1 MPEYTPFR
9 SGELCKTIKLF
20 GECNEREKTLLTS
33 LLKKDCERKMF
44 ILQPWRIKTTKL
56 TAQVWKIATQTF
68 LLWWV
73 IFMYFHFDRL
83 SGRSYGSIR
92 GAYTYFLPRAHRAA
106 RYTFLF
112 FFPTIRNHS
121 TSLTRCLLGAVAF
134 ASFDGFVVFVFF
146 LSFPHFYVFSFFV
159 FCWKLRKT
167 FCFDMEINSRRT
179 AICESCKWK
188 NRECSMGKLWKM
200 LN

>member
-112 FFPTIRNHS
+112 FFPPSVTIQHLS
-121 TSLTRCLLGAVAF
+121 HGAFWVLLPSLRSMDLL
-134 ASFDGFVVFVFF
+134 F
-146 LSFPHFYVFSFFV
+146 LFSFFLFHTFMFLV
-159 FCWKLRKT
+159 FSCFAEDFEKPSVLTWKSIAV
-167 FCFDMEINSRRT
+167 ERRF
-179 AICESCKWK
+179 AKVASGKIVNVWWESC
-188 NRECSMGKLWKM
+188 GKC
-200 LN
+200 